1 MDMAVGL
8 SSLPRCL
15 SSTSRPLL
23 NRILAQRYH
32 GCSTSLSSGSS
43 VSPNLQNVLQNVPR
57 GLRLRK
63 NEQAAFAEILGNSK
77 GRIVCCS
84 TTAERLR
91 PLEQSDSSLELCT
104 RNLDQEEQRRVPAG
118 TSSGSPRTEQKTSM
132 EPKLGAFQQMPM
144 VAPANEILVSA
155 IRRAKMLKATK
166 GIVNAAKRE
175 RNKGAKQLDALMK
188 ELTNP
193 LRTYLQKFPQRRH
206 LHEYERALLE
216 LTLGDGT
223 YEEVLGRVDLLR
235 KKVVDLGKNYA
246 SLCAKSTSKVEA
258 EERLEEGFSRLEE
271 LFKKQGKAV
280 DDLKE
285 HAKTLRAMPV
295 VRIRTPTLCLVGA
308 PNVGKSS
315 LVRILSSGKPEV
327 CNYPFTTRGISMGH
341 FEIESRRFQVTDTPG
356 LLNRPDDERNNIER
370 LTIAALAHLPTSV
383 LFVHDL
389 TGECGTTV
397 PNQFAIYSEMRER
410 FPDRPWLDVVSKADL
425 LPPCPTPDEQD
436 GTDLNS
442 YAQSGPKGALWVSVQ
457 TGQGIDELVER
468 VHSLL
473 LEAHPIDSE
482 VEEKLS
488 ETSELD
494 SGSSHRKEDDYY
506 YPAWPRKQVT
516 Q

>member
-1 MDMAVGL
+1 MAVGF
-8 SSLPRCL
+8 SSLPRSL

-23 NRILAQRYH
+23 NRIFAHHYQS
-32 GCSTSLSSGSS
+32 CSTFLSSPTALC
-43 VSPNLQNVLQNVPR
+43 PNFRN
-57 GLRLRK
+57 GLRGIRPTK
-63 NEQAAFAEILGNSK
+63 HEQTVLVETLGNSRA
-77 GRIVCCS
+77 RIFCCS
-84 TTAERLR
+84 VTAERLR
-91 PLEQSDSSLELCT
+91 PLEQSDSSFEL
-104 RNLDQEEQRRVPAG
+104 RIQNVEQEQRRMPAE
-118 TSSGSPRTEQKTSM
+118 TPSNSAQTEHKTNM
-132 EPKLGAFQQMPM
+132 EPKLGAFQQLPM
-144 VAPANEILVSA
+144 VSPANEILVSA
-155 IRRAKMLKATK
+155 LRKAKMVKATK

-223 YEEVLGRVDLLR
+223 YEEVLARVDLLR
-235 KKVVDLGKNYA
+235 KKVLDLGKNYA

-356 LLNRPDDERNNIER
+356 LLNRPDDERNNIEK

-397 PNQFAIYSEMRER
+397 PNQFAIYNDMRER
-410 FPDRPWLDVVSKADL
+410 FPDRPWLNVVSKADL
-425 LPPCPTPDEQD
+425 LPPCPAIDDHEA
-436 GTDLNS
+436 TDLSS

-457 TGQGIDELVER
+457 TGQGVNELVER

-473 LEAHPIDSE
+473 LEAHPIDNE
-482 VEEKLS
+482 VEESLT

-494 SGSSHRKEDDYY
+494 KKLSLFKPTSIHRRERRETGK
-506 YPAWPRKQVT
+506 RKRAFLR
-516 Q
+516 